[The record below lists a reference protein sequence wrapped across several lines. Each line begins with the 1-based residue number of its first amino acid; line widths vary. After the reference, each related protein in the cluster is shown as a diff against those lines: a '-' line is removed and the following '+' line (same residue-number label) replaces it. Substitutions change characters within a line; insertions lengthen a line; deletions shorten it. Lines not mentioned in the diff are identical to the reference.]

1 MIVPGGPAASPACY
15 DPRHQPHRNIRTCG
29 RRGRR
34 PSNESV
40 MIMRF
45 DRTRDDRGGQAA
57 LSYVVDKLNLGL
69 YLGVKRLMHW
79 A

>member
-15 DPRHQPHRNIRTCG
+15 DPRHQPHRNICTRG

-45 DRTRDDRGGQAA
+45 DRTSDDRGGPTT
-57 LSYVVDKLNLGL
+57 LSYVVHELNLGL